1 MAETKRRQSR
11 PNNGQTYGNVAY
23 KLEYY
28 GDVVA
33 APKTKIKPMRTAN
46 ANAVP
51 QGTPTVNYRPHE
63 RTRVR
68 VKVRQQ
74 QAVAP
79 LAIVGFVVAAL
90 AAVLLL
96 VGYTQLNSVYRETTV
111 LNNQLTQLKSDEA
124 DLQATYNKVFDME
137 TLEAAVADQDNLV
150 KATGNQAVYLD
161 LSEADNAVVYSEN
174 QTPTGLAG
182 ILNTVEEAFATV
194 VEFFR

>member
-1 MAETKRRQSR
+1 MAETKRQTRR
-11 PNNGQTYGNVAY
+11 PGASTSGNVAY
-23 KLEYY
+23 KLDYY

-33 APKTKIKPMRTAN
+33 APKSRIEPMRRKTAGV
-46 ANAVP
+46 VP
-51 QGTPTVNYRPHE
+51 QGTPTVNQRPHE

-79 LAIVGFVVAAL
+79 LAILGFLAAAV

-96 VGYTQLNSVYRETTV
+96 VGYTQLNSVYSETV
-111 LNNQLTQLKSDEA
+111 KLNSQLTQLKSDEA
-124 DLQATYNKVFDME
+124 DLQATYAKVFDMP
-137 TLEAAVADQDNLV
+137 TLEAAVADQSNLV
-150 KATGNQAVYLD
+150 KATGDQTVYLD
-161 LSEADNAVVYSEN
+161 LSEEDNAVVYSEN

-182 ILNTVEEAFATV
+182 IFHTVGEAIATA